1 MATLALRRPEL
12 VDRFRQISTERGVAA
27 ETLLELASK
36 EFLDRAAR
44 QKICAE
50 SESFRKMRPQLVA
63 KYLGNYVAIHNGK
76 VVDHD
81 PDVRTLHL
89 RIRRRYGR
97 APILLR
103 QVTKDMEQPEMVF
116 RSPRL
121 ERIR

>member
-1 MATLALRRPEL
+1 
-12 VDRFRQISTERGVAA
+12 
-27 ETLLELASK
+27 
-36 EFLDRAAR
+36 
-44 QKICAE
+44 
-50 SESFRKMRPQLVA
+50 MRSQLVA

-116 RSPRL
+116 RSPKL